1 MSQKFTSTI
10 AGASIFISLVGLLSR
25 GLGFIREMVFA
36 SNFGLET
43 DFDLYLVGA
52 VLPTTINSII
62 LYIGQNYF
70 VPGFQKI
77 RSENPEAAK
86 KYFNQSFIL
95 FIGAGIIIAILLFFL
110 SDLIISN
117 YMQES
122 SVKNKEIAAIIFRIF
137 LFTIPFSAGISIL
150 SALLQSVYEFK
161 YPAISMLF
169 LNISVIILLLL
180 FSNKIGV
187 FIIPAGFVIGT
198 ILQFTYLVIKSR
210 EFIKLKFFNKNDEES
225 FSKSIMTSTILIIIL
240 VESISQLYTIVDRYF
255 YNEVSPGGIASL
267 NYAMI
272 IFVLP
277 ISIFSIALATAIFPK
292 ITKAINESV
301 FNDVEVI
308 YNESISINLVIF
320 IPISF
325 ILFFFGDTIIKVL
338 FERGKFIEESTNIT
352 YGVLKCYAISI
363 SFYSVYAVLNKIF
376 YGIKKIKLLLLLT
389 VLGLLL
395 KFIMNFLLIELKQN
409 GFAISTSVSYI
420 FFFIS
425 SYFFLNYK
433 LKIKNKTLFM
443 KEFIFLF
450 LNCAICIQILQ
461 LLSNVFSI
469 HNQYIKV
476 LIIILFILFYSI
488 NLILLKH
495 YAVSLTAKVFNQ
507 LSRSLTIQKIR

>member
-77 RSENPEAAK
+77 KSENPDSAK

-95 FIGAGIIIAILLFFL
+95 FIGSGIIIAFLLFFF
-110 SDLIISN
+110 SDLIINN

-169 LNISVIILLLL
+169 LNISVIILLIL
-180 FSNKIGV
+180 FSNSYGV
-187 FIIPAGFVIGT
+187 IIIPVGFVIGT
-198 ILQFTYLVIKSR
+198 ISQFTYLIIKTR
-210 EFIKLKFFNKNDEES
+210 KFVRLELFKKNEDES
-225 FSKSIMTSTILIIIL
+225 FSRSILTSSIFIIIL
-240 VESISQLYTIVDRYF
+240 VESLSQLYTIIDRYF

-277 ISIFSIALATAIFPK
+277 ISIFSIALATAIFPR
-292 ITKAINESV
+292 ITKAINDSV
-301 FNDVEVI
+301 FNDVETI
-308 YNESISINLVIF
+308 YNESISMNLIIF

-325 ILFFFGDTIIKVL
+325 ILFFFGDTIIRVL

-352 YGVLKCYAISI
+352 FGVLKCYAISI

-389 VLGLLL
+389 VFGLLL
-395 KFIMNFLLIELKQN
+395 KFILNFVLIEFKQN

-420 FFFIS
+420 FFFIT
-425 SYFFLNYK
+425 SYLFLNNK
-433 LKIKNKTLFM
+433 LKIENKFLFI

-450 LNCAICIQILQ
+450 VNCIICIQILQ
-461 LLSNVFSI
+461 LLSNIFSI
-469 HNQYIKV
+469 NNVYIKIV
-476 LIIILFILFYSI
+476 IIVLFILLYLF
-488 NLILLKH
+488 NLIFVKH
-495 YAVSLTAKVFNQ
+495 GAVSITAKIFKHF
-507 LSRSLTIQKIR
+507 SRS